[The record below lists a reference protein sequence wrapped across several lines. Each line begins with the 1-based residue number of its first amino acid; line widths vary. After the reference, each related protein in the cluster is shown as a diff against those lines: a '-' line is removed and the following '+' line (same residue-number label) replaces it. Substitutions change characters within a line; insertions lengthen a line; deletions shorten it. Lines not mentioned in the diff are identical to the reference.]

1 MVLSCDKFSNLKRRS
16 RTATTDNN
24 MNRHT
29 RPLTACISSIFHHLY
44 RRKPLQNRSFI
55 TTSPQYQHVTRITHS
70 RNHANTTNAK
80 VLPADKPVE
89 EEILPGYD
97 PDDFCPIDPGDI
109 FNDRYQAIAKI
120 GFGSVSTVWL
130 AKDLKK

>member
-1 MVLSCDKFSNLKRRS
+1 VVGIEECNFCQ
-16 RTATTDNN
+16 NN
-24 MNRHT
+24 TMNRQT
-29 RPLTACISSIFHHLY
+29 CRLFASTFAALKQFPHH
-44 RRKPLQNRSFI
+44 KPALHNRSFV
-55 TTSPQYQHVTRITHS
+55 TTNIHSQHVTRITHS
-70 RNHANTTNAK
+70 RNHASTANAK

-97 PDDFCPIDPGDI
+97 ADDFCPIDPGDI